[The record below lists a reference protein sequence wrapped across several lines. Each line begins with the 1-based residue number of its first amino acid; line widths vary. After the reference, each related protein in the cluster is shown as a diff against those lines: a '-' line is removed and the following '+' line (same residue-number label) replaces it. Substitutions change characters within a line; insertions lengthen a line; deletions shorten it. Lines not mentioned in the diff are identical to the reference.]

1 MEISMKKFIFTILSF
16 LCLTGIAHADVL
28 LGEWVDGTTRYCKY
42 SDGSVVTVDA
52 GSVCPSYK

>member
-1 MEISMKKFIFTILSF
+1 MKKFIFTILSF